1 MLRFLLNNLHTLVG
15 TFFLVDN
22 AVENYLALNELKSR
36 VETDDDTHLFEII
49 AVPSNIFGK
58 QVISEIVK
66 QSWKNIH

>member
-15 TFFLVDN
+15 TFLLVDN

-58 QVISEIVK
+58 QVISKIVK
-66 QSWKNIH
+66 QS